1 MKLLL
6 GAVWAGV
13 VVPGLLMSTMVAMRF
28 NFASELGEPLASVFY
43 APTDVIVWAREW
55 GLMDGYRRQF
65 LQGVALAFAPSIL
78 ALLGLGLRTM
88 AGALSERP
96 STAAAAPHF
105 RTGGQPKK
113 QRGGGA

>member
-28 NFASELGEPLASVFY
+28 GFASELGEPLASVFY

-55 GLMDGYRRQF
+55 GLMDGYRRRF

-88 AGALSERP
+88 AGAPLGGPTTSPPGAPLRP
-96 STAAAAPHF
+96 
-105 RTGGQPKK
+105 GD
-113 QRGGGA
+113 